1 MKVRRALFLVILCL
15 IGMIF
20 TSVAAAQ
27 SSAPLVAFVN
37 SSGQLIVSSGDG
49 SYRWIV
55 TNPGETLA
63 GTTAWTPR
71 GDQLLFAVAGNGGAA
86 SLRVANVS
94 QQTVSEIGSVGGS
107 LFSLSSDGAFLFT
120 QQQSGA
126 YALVAIDGSTPAAIP
141 LSNDFN
147 APFSG
152 LWSDAA
158 PLVAYW
164 GFSGNSQLAVTNA
177 STGATVMLDSGRT
190 APITPLAW
198 RPNSTQLIYRDASG
212 IIRLADLACLQ
223 STCGGNPLES
233 GIALLPAE
241 VTDVHADANWAYYR
255 SGESLGAINLSCVSA
270 NNCQNAQ
277 VVIAGNAAPQ
287 TTLSVGR
294 TTLVYTAY
302 TQNANDINDR
312 EVRSLDLACLSNP
325 TSCAPQTVLGGAVA
339 GAVSADGRYVV
350 AEQVNAGLS
359 SLDLNTGAAAYLAD
373 KGAPLAAVRWQ

>member
-1 MKVRRALFLVILCL
+1 M
-15 IGMIF
+15 
-20 TSVAAAQ
+20 
-27 SSAPLVAFVN
+27 
-37 SSGQLIVSSGDG
+37 
-49 SYRWIV
+49 
-55 TNPGETLA
+55 
-63 GTTAWTPR
+63 
-71 GDQLLFAVAGNGGAA
+71 
-86 SLRVANVS
+86 
-94 QQTVSEIGSVGGS
+94 
-107 LFSLSSDGAFLFT
+107 
-120 QQQSGA
+120 
-126 YALVAIDGSTPAAIP
+126 
-141 LSNDFN
+141 
-147 APFSG
+147 
-152 LWSDAA
+152 
-158 PLVAYW
+158 
-164 GFSGNSQLAVTNA
+164 
-177 STGATVMLDSGRT
+177 
-190 APITPLAW
+190 
-198 RPNSTQLIYRDASG
+198 
-212 IIRLADLACLQ
+212 
-223 STCGGNPLES
+223 
-233 GIALLPAE
+233 
-241 VTDVHADANWAYYR
+241 TDVHADANWAYYR